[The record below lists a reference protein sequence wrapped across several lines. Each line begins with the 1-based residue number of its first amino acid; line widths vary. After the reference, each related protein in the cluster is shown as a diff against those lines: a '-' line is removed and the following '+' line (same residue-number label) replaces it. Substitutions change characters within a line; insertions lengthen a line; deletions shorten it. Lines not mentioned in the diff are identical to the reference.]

1 MAILPICITGEPV
14 LHSVASEVERFDD
27 ELKTLVADM
36 VETMH
41 AAPGVGLAAPQIGLG
56 LRLFVYSWEDEDG
69 VLREGT
75 AVNPKLWITPTAT
88 RSPHEDADSEGCLSI
103 PGERAPLVR
112 ASEAILEAFD
122 ETGEPFRVEAKGW
135 FARILQHEY
144 DHLNG
149 VLYADRLAQVHQK
162 KINKVIKQ
170 EHWGTPGI
178 TWTPGVDDLEG

>member
-1 MAILPICITGEPV
+1 MAILPICITGEPA
-14 LHSVASEVERFDD
+14 LHTIAKPVEEFDD
-27 ELKTLVADM
+27 VLRTLVEDM

-56 LRLFVYSWEDEDG
+56 LRLFVYSWEEDG
-69 VLREGT
+69 VLHEGT
-75 AVNPKLWITPTAT
+75 AVNPKLWITPTEV
-88 RSPHEDADSEGCLSI
+88 REPSDDDAEGCLSI

-112 ASEAILEAFD
+112 ASDAVLEAFD
-122 ETGEPFRVEAKGW
+122 EHGEPFRVEAKGW

-170 EHWGTPGI
+170 EHWGKPGI
-178 TWTPGVDDLEG
+178 SWLPGVDNLED